1 MEAETPNAQTTST
14 PLVDRLKQ
22 ISRSSHNVSNG
33 LVMARLAVACT
44 DENLYTRALQAFWFI
59 HTSISEAVEKH
70 KDHPALKSIAQL
82 SARADRKAAFEAD
95 LRFFRGE
102 AWRTRMGAPSAPVK
116 AYMDHITDIS
126 EKDPVLLVA
135 HAYTQQMAL
144 LAGGQRISKLISS
157 TLPKVTGSE
166 GVSVFAFREPVS
178 QLKNDYCD
186 AVNALTD
193 VLDEENL
200 ERILQEHV
208 QVFELNNRVIGSFPV
223 RTRHSLQAFKRLMP
237 PELLVCMVAAVFA
250 GFMIFLVPH
259 FNKFAAWLDGLD
271 APTSLSGNAAGA
283 ENAEL

>member
-1 MEAETPNAQTTST
+1 MAAETPHAQTTST

-44 DENLYTRALQAFWFI
+44 DEKLYARALEAFWYI
-59 HTSISEAVEKH
+59 HTSITEAVEKH
-70 KDHPALKSIAQL
+70 KNHPALKSIAQL

-102 AWRTRMGAPSAPVK
+102 RWIGAPSAPVK
-116 AYMDHITDIS
+116 AYMDHISEIS

-157 TLPKVTGSE
+157 TLPKVDGNE
-166 GVSVFAFREPVS
+166 GVSVFAFREPVW
-178 QLKNDYCD
+178 QLKNDYSD
-186 AVNALTD
+186 AVNALTT
-193 VLDEENL
+193 VLDEETV

-223 RTRHSLQAFKRLMP
+223 RARHSLQAFKRLLP
-237 PELLVCMVAAVFA
+237 PELLMCMVAAVFA
-250 GFMIFLVPH
+250 GFMMFLVPH
-259 FNKFAAWLDGLD
+259 FNRFAAWLDGPPGAD
-271 APTSLSGNAAGA
+271 VPASLTGSPAGA
-283 ENAEL
+283 EKAEL